1 MVNRVEL
8 LNPTELEALKN
19 PISNEARVLYCLG
32 LRPIAQNQTGLT
44 EPLHYKSLLALLNSK
59 EKIITLGRQINRLLS
74 ELVEV
79 GLISATNEIEK
90 NLSCNG
96 KSLVLPLAAININDY
111 SNMHTQWKPMQLEWQ
126 PHSELYQD
134 LAKLV
139 GIIDKTYSDNELGD
153 FIAYWLGRP
162 ESQHTVF
169 QWTQKFVFFIK
180 KQRLALGYSDKKRV
194 GNQVVTK
201 KAGISTD
208 SNTKKL
214 VEKYHAKY
222 QR

>member
-1 MVNRVEL
+1 M
-8 LNPTELEALKN
+8 NPAELEALKG

-32 LRPIAQNQTGLT
+32 LRPTAQNQTGLT
-44 EPLHYKSLLALLNSK
+44 EPLSYKTLLALLNSK
-59 EKIITLGRQINRLLS
+59 ESVVTLGRHINRLLT
-74 ELVEV
+74 ELVNA
-79 GLISATNEIEK
+79 GLVDATVEIEK

-96 KSLVLPLAAININDY
+96 KSVVLPLVAIDINDY
-111 SNMHTQWKPMQLEWQ
+111 ANMHTQWMTMRLEWQ
-126 PHSELYQD
+126 PHTHLYQD

-139 GIIDKTYSDNELGD
+139 GIIDKDYSENELGD

-162 ESQHTVF
+162 ESQHTIF

-194 GNQVVTK
+194 GSQVVTK
-201 KAGISTD
+201 RAGIKTD

>member
-1 MVNRVEL
+1 MNT
-8 LNPTELEALKN
+8 TELEVLKG

-44 EPLHYKSLLALLNSK
+44 EPLHYKTLLALLNSK
-59 EKIITLGRQINRLLS
+59 EKIVTLGRQINRLLS
-74 ELVEV
+74 ELVDA
-79 GLISATNEIEK
+79 GLVSATVEIE
-90 NLSCNG
+90 NNRSCNG
-96 KSLVLPLAAININDY
+96 KPLILPLVAIDIDDY
-111 SNMHTQWKPMQLEWQ
+111 ANMHTQWLTMQLEWQ
-126 PHSELYQD
+126 PHKHLYQD

-139 GIIDKTYSDNELGD
+139 GIIDKEYNENELGD

-180 KQRLALGYSDKKRV
+180 KQRLAMGYSDKKRV
-194 GNQVVTK
+194 GNQIVTK

>member
-1 MVNRVEL
+1 M
-8 LNPTELEALKN
+8 NPAERDALIEQ
-19 PISNEARVLYCLG
+19 ISNEARVLYYLG
-32 LRPIAQNQTGLT
+32 LRPITHSQTGLT
-44 EPLHYKSLLALLNSK
+44 EPLQYKKLLALLNSK
-59 EKIITLGRQINRLLS
+59 EKVVTLGRHINRLLS

-79 GLISATNEIEK
+79 GLISTTKEIEK

-96 KSLVLPLAAININDY
+96 KSLVLPLAAIDITDY
-111 SNMHTQWKPMQLEWQ
+111 SNLHVQWMIMHLEWQ
-126 PHSELYQD
+126 PNTHLYQD

-139 GIIDKTYSDNELGD
+139 GIIEKTYSDNELGD

-162 ESQHTVF
+162 ESNHTVF

-194 GNQVVTK
+194 GSQVVTK
-201 KAGISTD
+201 KAGITTD

>member
-1 MVNRVEL
+1 M
-8 LNPTELEALKN
+8 NPTEYEALN
-19 PISNEARVLYCLG
+19 GPISNEARVLYCLG
-32 LRPIAQNQTGLT
+32 LRPIINTQTGLT
-44 EPLHYKSLLALLNSK
+44 EPLQYKKLLALLNSK
-59 EKIITLGRQINRLLS
+59 DKVVSLGRHINRLLT
-74 ELVEV
+74 ELVAA
-79 GLISATNEIEK
+79 GLVSATQEIEK
-90 NLSCNG
+90 NLSCNS
-96 KSLVLPLAAININDY
+96 KQLVLPLAAIDPTDY
-111 SNMHTQWKPMQLEWQ
+111 SNLHLQWTKMHLEWQ
-126 PHSELYQD
+126 PNASLYQD

-139 GIIDKTYSDNELGD
+139 GIIDKTFTENELGD

-162 ESQHTVF
+162 ESNNTLF

-180 KQRLALGYSDKKRV
+180 KQRLASGYGEKQRV

-201 KAGISTD
+201 KAGITAD